1 MGEDDAKPPGAP
13 QPPRARSA
21 KAAVRRNAFVL
32 RDEFVDAY
40 HVRGSDVLFVTFDD
54 LGTVEEYDPPQP
66 WMHRR
71 LERMDVSVLGMIAKR
86 KDWYRNPS
94 AARLLTELRDAGF
107 FDRFSRILFTGS
119 SMGGYAALTFAGL
132 VPGAEVMAFSPQ
144 STLNRDIAPFEE
156 RFPYGHRKWDWET
169 PDFLDAAEA
178 VPRTSQ
184 VWLIY
189 DPFVPEDRAHAR
201 RLDGPN
207 VRHVKL
213 GHFGH
218 RAIRKLS
225 KFRLLDP
232 LVSGIAAGSVDWPAF
247 WRDLRQARR
256 DNRAY
261 LKTLLGNAE
270 AAGHGQL
277 TRAAAVRVL
286 EKFPRN
292 TVARAIL
299 AKRAEPAKLAE
310 RPRETPDW
318 THDPGPRALSGDAVF
333 TDALLDLDRPLVVP
347 ERPGDRKLACG
358 VLEPGGRFVE
368 ESRSWILPKK
378 HTVAPTLLP
387 GEDVSDL
394 AGVHIF
400 GGHLRGHFGHF
411 LVESSARLWAL
422 ERLQGRIDSVIYMPF
437 RGKLRP
443 ARKVISSYRWFFDV
457 LGINTPIQTFDHAVR
472 PERLFVPEMGF
483 GWGARYAGSP
493 AYRAFMRSRLEA
505 ATEPRG
511 GEKLYISRSR
521 LLPVRGRVLGESAI
535 EAAMAANGYEIFHP
549 QKASIEE
556 QVARYRAA
564 RDIVALDGSALHLAA
579 FVMPPGGRVAIIL
592 RRSKANVADYL
603 TQYRAFCG
611 ITPGVVDAL
620 VTEWVAPDIAR
631 SDYRSVGELDFA
643 KVFARLAELGMLPEE
658 FRPDLPPREALMQE
672 LAAFSEAR
680 GASLIPLA
688 EARMRAA
695 E

>member
-1 MGEDDAKPPGAP
+1 MAEEDTKPPGAP
-13 QPPRARSA
+13 QPSPAKSA
-21 KAAVRRNAFVL
+21 KGAVRRKAFVL

-40 HVRGSDVLFVTFDD
+40 HVRRSDVLFVTFDN

-71 LERMDVSVLGMIAKR
+71 LERMGVSVLGMIAKR

-107 FDRFSRILFTGS
+107 FERFSRIVFTGS

-132 VPGAEVMAFSPQ
+132 VPGADVMAFSPQ
-144 STLNRDIAPFEE
+144 STLNRDLAPFEE
-156 RFPYGHRKWDWET
+156 RYPYGQRKWDWDT

-178 VPRTSQ
+178 VPRTSH

-225 KFRLLDP
+225 EFRLLDP
-232 LVSGIAAGSVDWPAF
+232 LVTGIAAGSVDWPAF

-256 DNRAY
+256 DNRGY
-261 LKTLLGNAE
+261 LKALLGEAE

-277 TRAAAVRVL
+277 ATAAAARVL
-286 EKFPRN
+286 ERFPRN
-292 TVARAIL
+292 TVAKAIL
-299 AKRAEPAKLAE
+299 AKRAAPAEPAE
-310 RPRETPDW
+310 HPRETPDW
-318 THDPGPRALSGDAVF
+318 THDPGPRAPSGGAVF
-333 TDALLDLDRPLVVP
+333 TDALFDLDRPLVVP
-347 ERPGDRKLACG
+347 ERSGDRKLACG
-358 VLEPGGRFVE
+358 VLAPDGGFVE
-368 ESRSWILPKK
+368 ESRSWIRASK
-378 HTVAPTLLP
+378 HTVAPSLLP

-394 AGVHIF
+394 PGAHMF

-422 ERLQGRIDSVIYMPF
+422 DRLQDRIDSVIFLPF
-437 RGKLRP
+437 RGTLHKT
-443 ARKVISSYRWFFDV
+443 RKVISSYRWFFDV
-457 LGINTPIQTFDHAVR
+457 LGIDTPIQTFDHAVR

-493 AYRAFMRSRLEA
+493 AYRSFMRSRLEA

-511 GEKLYISRSR
+511 GERLYVSRSR
-521 LLPVRGRVLGESAI
+521 LLPARGRVLGEGAI

-549 QKASIEE
+549 QEVSIEE

-564 RDIVALDGSALHLAA
+564 REIVALDGSALHLAA
-579 FVMPPGGRVAIIL
+579 FVMPPGGRVAIIV
-592 RRSKANVADYL
+592 RRSKTNFGDYL

-611 ITPGVVDAL
+611 ITPDVLDCVVAD
-620 VTEWVAPDIAR
+620 WVAAESGGPDF
-631 SDYRSVGELDFA
+631 RSVGELDLPALFG
-643 KVFARLAELGMLPEE
+643 RLAQLGYIDRDLAPDPPGRDQLMAELESVAEG
-658 FRPDLPPREALMQE
+658 
-672 LAAFSEAR
+672 R
-680 GASLIPLA
+680 GAELVPVPQ
-688 EARMRAA
+688 ARISAA
-695 E
+695 Q